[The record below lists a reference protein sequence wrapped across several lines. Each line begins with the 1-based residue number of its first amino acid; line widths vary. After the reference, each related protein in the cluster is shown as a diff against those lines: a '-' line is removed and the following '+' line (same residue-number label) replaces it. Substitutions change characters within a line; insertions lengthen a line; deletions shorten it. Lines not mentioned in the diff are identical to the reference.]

1 MPTFAVEA
9 DAMTLPEA
17 LAHLQEPLTA
27 QSISPRKPAFLKH

>member
-1 MPTFAVEA
+1 MPAFAMEA
-9 DAMTLPEA
+9 DAMTLPGA